1 MAPARDSEDEGRG
14 SLPAVRWRTGARLVF
29 IGAVLSI
36 GAAVVSFLIWAV
48 WYRSTDHTAR
58 LLAERSA
65 IVKIE
70 ERTVSNSGGQRVVAF
85 KLLDLSGRVTTGE
98 MRVPAGARGPMPAFL
113 ILGGHETGGKAAGL
127 IHIQEPVIIC
137 AMDYPSYPRWKAGV
151 LRAPGV
157 LSQLDSR
164 AMSSVGMSFAV
175 LDYLCSRPEVDTSR
189 VVVLGASF
197 GAPFAVIAAALDP
210 RPKGLVLLYGAG
222 DLERIIDWNLRGDIR
237 SRILRWPASRILG
250 ALTSPFEPSAYIGR
264 VSPRP
269 ILMVNGRNDE
279 KMPPPCVELL
289 YRRAGEPKEI
299 VWIGSSHVEPS
310 DRGLID
316 SLTTVVS
323 GWLKKNRL
331 L

>member
-1 MAPARDSEDEGRG
+1 MAAK
-14 SLPAVRWRTGARLVF
+14 LVL
-29 IGAVLSI
+29 IGVAISI
-36 GAAVVSFLIWAV
+36 GAAVAAFLIWAA
-48 WYRSTDHTAR
+48 WYGSADYTAR

-70 ERTVSNSGGQRVVAF
+70 ERTVSDSGGRRVVAF
-85 KLLDLSGRVTTGE
+85 KLLDRSGRVTTGE
-98 MRVPAGARGPMPAFL
+98 LRLPAGARGPMPALL
-113 ILGGHETGGKAAGL
+113 ILAGHDTGSKAAGL
-127 IHIQEPVIIC
+127 IHVQEPAVIC
-137 AMDYPSYPRWKAGV
+137 AMDYPSYPRWKVGV
-151 LRAPGV
+151 LRAPRV

-197 GAPFAVIAAALDP
+197 GVPFAVIAAALDS

-237 SRILRWPASRILG
+237 SGILRWLASRILG

-269 ILMVNGRNDE
+269 LLMVNGRNDE

-310 DRGLID
+310 ETGLID
-316 SLTTVVS
+316 SLTAIVS
-323 GWLKKNRL
+323 GWLKKNRFL
-331 L
+331 